1 MGINEGAF
9 PFSLPLRTPR
19 LIRLFHLLCRPGPQE
34 LPFPSENAGGTGDL
48 KVHYNKAL
56 FGVLVLYIQESNS
69 GSMV

>member
-1 MGINEGAF
+1 MVINEGAF
-9 PFSLPLRTPR
+9 PFSLSLRTSD

-34 LPFPSENAGGTGDL
+34 LPFPSENAGDTGDL

-69 GSMV
+69 GSTV